1 MEVRARLEEARI
13 DNGNAY
19 QWKGNT
25 NWVEQYNTNKIVNH
39 MHSVKFPNDFSSKL
53 LSNLNN
59 CANLFFKIPS

>member
-1 MEVRARLEEARI
+1 MEERARPEEARI
-13 DNGNAY
+13 DHGNAY

-25 NWVEQYNTNKIVNH
+25 NWGEQYNTNKIVNH
-39 MHSVKFPNDFSSKL
+39 MNSVKFPNDFSPKL